1 MTQLLKKFDNVLL
14 ASMKKVNNNLIP
26 KTIRINGV
34 LLQSTLTPTPTV
46 TRTPNAS
53 LTPTPTKTVTP
64 TMTMTQTPTKTQTPT
79 MTPTQTKT
87 PTPTPTPTSNPVVST
102 CAVLFNSVSNVYSYN
117 VSVNTLT
124 QLTVPNFPNNS
135 LDIAHSFNGTTG
147 KLWGVSGTSFVEYNI
162 TLPSFTATFFRFITF
177 PVGFTSS
184 AGLAA
189 ISNTVILAVNTFNS
203 FNEVVEIDVSG
214 GSAVMTTKFP
224 IVVNRGLS
232 NISSFGIT
240 GDFYKTTTN
249 KFIALNYVDVD
260 VEFDIIRYCYITQ
273 WDYPTGTFEVDVQ
286 LNIGCGTYG
295 IFEDSG
301 NIYITE
307 SSTFPNK
314 LYIIYQ
320 TPPYNV
326 EYVRDVNIDI
336 LGASQVPSCLTK
348 NLVSNIATLRVN
360 NNAGSGTYYVNTKT
374 IELPLVSNGTYNFVA
389 NWGDGTTSTI
399 TNYSQ
404 RFHTYTTSSLLW
416 AYDITLTGQVD
427 GFSYRALSTDQKKLL
442 DRIYNWGA
450 IKFINDVVNG
460 NSDGL
465 FFNCVNL
472 KMDTCVNAPN
482 LGTVTSLDNFFD
494 GCTKLGKIGGLEY
507 WNVSNIIGMYRTF
520 ANTSPQLGL
529 VNTPNP
535 PPQDLSSWNTSNVT
549 YMDEMYRMS
558 RLNHNVG
565 NWNVTGVTNMYR
577 MFYGAVAFNNGGSD
591 SIKNWNTS
599 SVNDVGQMFYSA
611 ITFNQPL
618 TNFNFTNVTITSDM
632 FAFCYEFNQ
641 DCSNW
646 ERVGSTMQWITRA
659 VSMFF
664 KCRKFNGS
672 VNTWNLQRLDDMSYI
687 FTKCYQF
694 NQPLGNWNLQNLT
707 WMVGSFTNCFSFNQN
722 LGSWRLSNLQTAEN
736 RFMGLCPDSETSRT
750 TFALSSDNLNS
761 TLIGWSLYIYN
772 NATFSNTKYITF
784 PNDANDGTCTGKSQ
798 MRAKGWRIKWV
809 TTANAGS
816 CVACNDGGNGTC
828 IPTSSC

>member
-1 MTQLLKKFDNVLL
+1 MAQFLKKFDDVLL
-14 ASMKKVNNNLIP
+14 ASMKKANNNLIP
-26 KTIRINGV
+26 NTIRINGV
-34 LLQSTLTPTPTV
+34 LLPIGTSTPTPTKTLTPTPTQ
-46 TRTPNAS
+46 TPGVS
-53 LTPTPTKTVTP
+53 QTQTPTQTPTPTITP
-64 TMTMTQTPTKTQTPT
+64 TQTPTNTQTPTK
-79 MTPTQTKT
+79 
-87 PTPTPTPTSNPVVST
+87 TPTPTSNPVVPT
-102 CAVLFNSVSNVYSYN
+102 CAVLFNNGSDVYYYN
-117 VSVNTLT
+117 VSANTSTL
-124 QLTVPNFPNNS
+124 LTVPGFPSDTNG
-135 LDIAHSFNGTTG
+135 DIAHTSNGTTG
-147 KLWGVSGTSFVEYNI
+147 KLWGVDDPNERFVEYNI
-162 TLPSFTATFFRFITF
+162 TLPSFTATFWRYISYPPSFY
-177 PVGFTSS
+177 SS
-184 AGLAA
+184 FGLAA

-203 FNEVVEIDVSG
+203 PNEVVEIDVSG
-214 GSAVMTTKFP
+214 VSPIMTTKFRL
-224 IVVNRGLS
+224 I
-232 NISSFGIT
+232 FGRYIT

-249 KFIALNYVDVD
+249 KFIALNTTGGDN
-260 VEFDIIRYCYITQ
+260 CYITQ
-273 WDYPTGTFEVDVQ
+273 WDYLTGTLEVDV
-286 LNIGCGTYG
+286 LLTIRCGTFG
-295 IFEDSG
+295 LFEDNG

-307 SSTFPNK
+307 SREFPTK
-314 LYIIYQ
+314 LYVVNQ
-320 TPPYNV
+320 NSPYSV
-326 EYVRDVNIDI
+326 SYVRDINVSVA
-336 LGASQVPSCLTK
+336 GASQVPTCLTK
-348 NLVSNIATLRVN
+348 NLVSNVATLRVN
-360 NNAGSGTYYVNTKT
+360 NITDSGTYYVNTKT

-549 YMDEMYRMS
+549 YMDEMYTMS

-577 MFYGAVAFNNGGSD
+577 MFYGAVNFNNGGSD

-659 VSMFF
+659 VRMFSN
-664 KCRKFNGS
+664 CRKFNGS
-672 VNTWNLQRLDDMSYI
+672 ANTWNLQRLDDMSYI
-687 FTKCYQF
+687 FYKCYQF

-736 RFMGLCPDSETSRT
+736 RFMGLCPDSNTSRT
-750 TFALSSDNLNS
+750 TFDLSSANLTS
-761 TLIGWSLYIYN
+761 TLIGWSLYIFN

-784 PNDANDGTCTGKSQ
+784 PNDANSGTCDGLTQ

-816 CVACNDGGNGTC
+816 CVNCFDGGAGTC
-828 IPTSSC
+828 IPVSSC